1 MILLKRWFNFFKGA
15 VKNQKKYFIIS
26 IMASVIGTLIAS
38 LTVLITGEIMNLVQQ
53 NKVEIIQGRVIIL
66 VFILIVTYAIKIVIN
81 LVNSNILL
89 KSKYQLK
96 KYSSKVY
103 IDILNKMDYLNMSKS
118 EYRRSLDIINGELI
132 DNKCISDFMMLFTSL
147 FSAIVSFFIIGNYT
161 INFDMWLFLI
171 LLLIFVLSLLTG
183 IIRSKIYISKRNNMI
198 QDIRQE
204 SYLSSLFDALNISRE
219 FFFFPIKN
227 LLFRKWENIYKANNK
242 KLIKEKNKGEI
253 FNLLSILLVL
263 GLIFLYLFI
272 NLQNKDNNL
281 FGTFFI
287 VLLSILNVSNNV
299 MHLGLIFNRFYISS
313 KNLSEID
320 NLEKEFKTQNY
331 INKNESNNLVE
342 FNNVSFKYIDEIILK
357 NINLTI
363 NKGEKIGIVGVNGCG
378 KSTLIKLLCGLYKPF
393 EGEISVFGQN
403 CYDNLMMKQ
412 DIPISIVMQDFS
424 IYSGYTVEE
433 NIVLGKSKIDY
444 DNYSNLGS
452 VNSILEKKDLLVGE
466 RFGGTDLSKGQWQLL
481 SILRAINSDKEILI
495 LDEPTASLDPI
506 VEKQIYE
513 EFLKTN
519 KNKTIFVITHRLA
532 SVKNV
537 DKIIYIENGQIVECG
552 SHQELM
558 SLENGKYKNLYNEQ
572 AKWYKEEK

>member
-1 MILLKRWFNFFKGA
+1 MNLLKRWLIFFKGA
-15 VKNQKKYFIIS
+15 VRNQRKYFIIAIMFS
-26 IMASVIGTLIAS
+26 IIGTLVAS

-53 NKVEIIQGRVIIL
+53 NTVEIIQNKVIMLIL
-66 VFILIVTYAIKIVIN
+66 GLMGAYAIKIIIN
-81 LVNSNILL
+81 LINSNILL
-89 KSKYQLK
+89 KSKYKLK
-96 KYSSKVY
+96 KYSSKIYV
-103 IDILNKMDYLNMSKS
+103 DILNKMDYLNMSKS
-118 EYRRSLDIINGELI
+118 DYRKSLDIINGELI

-147 FSAIVSFFIIGNYT
+147 FSSIVSFFIIGSYT
-161 INFDMWLFLI
+161 INFDIVLFLI
-171 LLLIFVLSLLTG
+171 LLLIFILSLSTG
-183 IIRSKIYISKRNNMI
+183 IIRSKIYINKRNSMM
-198 QDIRQE
+198 QDIRKE
-204 SYLSSLFDALNISRE
+204 NYLSSLFDALNISRE

-227 LLFRKWENIYKANNK
+227 LLFKKWENKYKSNNK
-242 KLIKEKNKGEI
+242 KLIKEKNRGEI
-253 FNLLSILLVL
+253 FNVLSILLVL
-263 GLIFLYLFI
+263 SLVFSYLFI
-272 NLQNKDNNL
+272 SLQNKDNNL

-299 MHLGLIFNRFYISS
+299 MHLGLICNRFYISS

-320 NLEKEFKTQNY
+320 NLEKEFKIQNY
-331 INKNESNNLVE
+331 INKKERSNLIT
-342 FNNVSFKYIDEIILK
+342 FNSVSFKYVDEMILE

-403 CYDNLMMKQ
+403 CYDNLMLKQ

-433 NIVLGKSKIDY
+433 NILLGKSKIDY
-444 DNYSNLGS
+444 ENYSNLGS
-452 VNSILEKKDLLVGE
+452 IGSILEKKDLLVGE

-481 SILRAINSDKEILI
+481 SILRAINADKEILI

-513 EFLKTN
+513 KFIETN
-519 KNKTIFVITHRLA
+519 KDKTIFVITHRLA

-537 DKIIYIENGQIVECG
+537 DKILYIENGQIAECG
-552 SHQELM
+552 SHKELI

>member
-1 MILLKRWFNFFKGA
+1 MNLLKRWLIFFKGA
-15 VKNQKKYFIIS
+15 VKNQRKYFIIAIMFS
-26 IMASVIGTLIAS
+26 IIGTLVAS

-53 NKVEIIQGRVIIL
+53 NTVEIIQNKVIMLIL
-66 VFILIVTYAIKIVIN
+66 GLMGAYAIKIIIN
-81 LVNSNILL
+81 LINSNILL
-89 KSKYQLK
+89 KSKYKLK
-96 KYSSKVY
+96 KYSSKIYV
-103 IDILNKMDYLNMSKS
+103 DILNKMDYLNMSKS
-118 EYRRSLDIINGELI
+118 DYRKSLDIINGELI

-147 FSAIVSFFIIGNYT
+147 FSSIVSFFIIGSYT
-161 INFDMWLFLI
+161 INFDIVLFLI
-171 LLLIFVLSLLTG
+171 LLLIFILSLSTG
-183 IIRSKIYISKRNNMI
+183 IIRSKIYINKRNSMM
-198 QDIRQE
+198 QDIRKE
-204 SYLSSLFDALNISRE
+204 NYLSSLFDALNISRE

-227 LLFRKWENIYKANNK
+227 LLFKKWENKYKSNNK
-242 KLIKEKNKGEI
+242 KLIKEKNRGEI
-253 FNLLSILLVL
+253 FNVLSILLVL
-263 GLIFLYLFI
+263 SLVFSYLFI
-272 NLQNKDNNL
+272 SLQNKDNNL

-299 MHLGLIFNRFYISS
+299 MHLGLICNRFYISS

-331 INKNESNNLVE
+331 INKKERSNLIT
-342 FNNVSFKYIDEIILK
+342 FNSVSFKYVDEMILE

-403 CYDNLMMKQ
+403 CYDNLMLKQ

-433 NIVLGKSKIDY
+433 NILLGKSKIDY
-444 DNYSNLGS
+444 ENYSNLGS
-452 VNSILEKKDLLVGE
+452 IRSILEKKDLLVGE

-481 SILRAINSDKEILI
+481 SILRAINADKEILI

-513 EFLKTN
+513 KFIETN
-519 KNKTIFVITHRLA
+519 KDKTIFVITHRLA

-537 DKIIYIENGQIVECG
+537 DKILYIENGQIAECG
-552 SHQELM
+552 SHKELI

>member
-1 MILLKRWFNFFKGA
+1 MNLLERWLIFFKGA
-15 VKNQKKYFIIS
+15 VRNQRKYFIIAIMFS
-26 IMASVIGTLIAS
+26 IIGTLVAS

-53 NKVEIIQGRVIIL
+53 NTVEIIQNKVIMLIL
-66 VFILIVTYAIKIVIN
+66 GLMGAYAIKIIIN
-81 LVNSNILL
+81 LINSNILL
-89 KSKYQLK
+89 KSKYKLK
-96 KYSSKVY
+96 KYSSKIYV
-103 IDILNKMDYLNMSKS
+103 DILNKMDYLNMSKS
-118 EYRRSLDIINGELI
+118 DYRKSLDIINGELI

-147 FSAIVSFFIIGNYT
+147 FSSIVSFFIIGSYT
-161 INFDMWLFLI
+161 INFDIVLFLI
-171 LLLIFVLSLLTG
+171 LLLIFILSLSTG
-183 IIRSKIYISKRNNMI
+183 IIRSKIYINKRNSMM
-198 QDIRQE
+198 QDIRKE
-204 SYLSSLFDALNISRE
+204 NYLSSLFDALNISRE

-227 LLFRKWENIYKANNK
+227 LLFKKWENKYKSNNK
-242 KLIKEKNKGEI
+242 KLIKEKNRGEI
-253 FNLLSILLVL
+253 FNVLSILLVL
-263 GLIFLYLFI
+263 SLVFSYLFI
-272 NLQNKDNNL
+272 SLQNKNNNL

-299 MHLGLIFNRFYISS
+299 MHLGLICNRFYISS

-331 INKNESNNLVE
+331 INKKERSNLIT
-342 FNNVSFKYIDEIILK
+342 FNSVSFKYVDEMILE

-403 CYDNLMMKQ
+403 CYDNLMLKQ

-424 IYSGYTVEE
+424 IYFGYTVEE
-433 NIVLGKSKIDY
+433 NILLGKSKIDY
-444 DNYSNLGS
+444 ENYSNLGS
-452 VNSILEKKDLLVGE
+452 IGSILEKKDLLVGE

-481 SILRAINSDKEILI
+481 SILRAINADKEILI

-513 EFLKTN
+513 KFIETN
-519 KNKTIFVITHRLA
+519 KDKTIFVITHRLA

-537 DKIIYIENGQIVECG
+537 DKILYIENGQIAECG
-552 SHQELM
+552 SHKELI

>member
-1 MILLKRWFNFFKGA
+1 MNLLKRWLIFFKGA
-15 VKNQKKYFIIS
+15 VRNQRKYFIIAIMFS
-26 IMASVIGTLIAS
+26 IIGTLVAS

-53 NKVEIIQGRVIIL
+53 NTVEIIQNKVIMLIL
-66 VFILIVTYAIKIVIN
+66 GLMGAYAIKIIIN
-81 LVNSNILL
+81 LINSNILL
-89 KSKYQLK
+89 KSKYKLK
-96 KYSSKVY
+96 KYSSKIYV
-103 IDILNKMDYLNMSKS
+103 DILNKMDYLNMSKS
-118 EYRRSLDIINGELI
+118 DYRKSLDIINGELI

-147 FSAIVSFFIIGNYT
+147 FSSIVSFFIIGSYT
-161 INFDMWLFLI
+161 INFDIVLFLI
-171 LLLIFVLSLLTG
+171 LLLIFILSLSTG
-183 IIRSKIYISKRNNMI
+183 IIRSKIYINKRNSMM
-198 QDIRQE
+198 QDIRE
-204 SYLSSLFDALNISRE
+204 ENYLSSLFDALNISRE

-227 LLFRKWENIYKANNK
+227 LLFKKWENKYKSNNK
-242 KLIKEKNKGEI
+242 KLIKEKNRGEI
-253 FNLLSILLVL
+253 FNVLSILLVL
-263 GLIFLYLFI
+263 SLVFSYLFI
-272 NLQNKDNNL
+272 SLQNKDNNL

-299 MHLGLIFNRFYISS
+299 MHLGLICNRFYISS

-320 NLEKEFKTQNY
+320 NLEKEFKIQNY
-331 INKNESNNLVE
+331 INKKERSNLIT
-342 FNNVSFKYIDEIILK
+342 FNSVSFKYVDEMILE

-403 CYDNLMMKQ
+403 CYDNLMLKQ

-433 NIVLGKSKIDY
+433 NILLGKSKIDY
-444 DNYSNLGS
+444 ENYSNLGS
-452 VNSILEKKDLLVGE
+452 IGSILEKKDLLVGE

-481 SILRAINSDKEILI
+481 SILRAINADKEILI

-513 EFLKTN
+513 KFIETN
-519 KNKTIFVITHRLA
+519 KDKTIFVITHRLA

-537 DKIIYIENGQIVECG
+537 DKILYIENGQIAECG
-552 SHQELM
+552 SHKELI

>member
-1 MILLKRWFNFFKGA
+1 MNLLKRWLIFFKGA
-15 VKNQKKYFIIS
+15 IRNQRKYFIIAIMFS
-26 IMASVIGTLIAS
+26 IIGTLVAS

-53 NKVEIIQGRVIIL
+53 NTVEIIQNKVIMLIL
-66 VFILIVTYAIKIVIN
+66 GLMGAYAIKIIIN
-81 LVNSNILL
+81 LINSNILL
-89 KSKYQLK
+89 KSKYKLK
-96 KYSSKVY
+96 KYSSKIYV
-103 IDILNKMDYLNMSKS
+103 DILNKMDYLNMSKS
-118 EYRRSLDIINGELI
+118 DYRKSLDIINGELI

-147 FSAIVSFFIIGNYT
+147 FSSIVSFFIIGSYT
-161 INFDMWLFLI
+161 INFDIVLFLI
-171 LLLIFVLSLLTG
+171 LLLIFILSLSTG
-183 IIRSKIYISKRNNMI
+183 IIRSKIYINKRNSMM
-198 QDIRQE
+198 QDIRKE
-204 SYLSSLFDALNISRE
+204 NYLSSLFDALNISRE

-227 LLFRKWENIYKANNK
+227 LLFKKWENKYKSNNK
-242 KLIKEKNKGEI
+242 KLIKEKNRGEI
-253 FNLLSILLVL
+253 FNVLSILLVL
-263 GLIFLYLFI
+263 SLVFSYLFI
-272 NLQNKDNNL
+272 SLQNKDNNL

-299 MHLGLIFNRFYISS
+299 MHLGLICNRFYISS

-320 NLEKEFKTQNY
+320 NLEKEFKIQNY
-331 INKNESNNLVE
+331 INKKERSNLIT
-342 FNNVSFKYIDEIILK
+342 FNSVSFKYVDEMILE

-403 CYDNLMMKQ
+403 CYDNLMLKQ

-433 NIVLGKSKIDY
+433 NILLGKSKIDY
-444 DNYSNLGS
+444 ENYSNLGS
-452 VNSILEKKDLLVGE
+452 IGSILEKKDLLVGE

-481 SILRAINSDKEILI
+481 SILRAINADKEILI

-513 EFLKTN
+513 KFIETN
-519 KNKTIFVITHRLA
+519 KDKTIFVITHRLA

-537 DKIIYIENGQIVECG
+537 DKILYIENGQIAECG
-552 SHQELM
+552 SHKELI